1 MDQLIL
7 ALLSTKISLII
18 RREYTK
24 DKVMKQL
31 EDMQSRQQVGERS
44 QEQSIGQRRILGR
57 LNGER
62 KDISESHSENV
73 ELMIMSQQSTLGF
86 NILVKILFFY
96 LSNLSPSL
104 RLRHFKLLLIII
116 FDIVH
121 LSLFL
126 LSLNMLLLFGC

>member
-73 ELMIMSQQSTLGF
+73 GSMIMSQQSTLGF